1 LILLTKKG
9 IFMKSITK
17 KFFTVALLSLVVA
30 SCSSNS
36 KKDGD
41 AANSMANGDMDNA
54 LELNGSSDNG
64 SAGPLQTIYFG
75 FDSSSLNSSARGVL
89 EANAMFL
96 RNATNVEVQV
106 EGHADER
113 GGEQYNLALGER
125 RANAVQDYLI
135 ALGVDASRVTIIS
148 LGKTTP
154 KSFGHEE
161 GTWSQNRRA
170 NFSITAK

>member
-1 LILLTKKG
+1 
-9 IFMKSITK
+9 MKFITK
-17 KFFTVALLSLVVA
+17 KFFTVALISLVVA
-30 SCSSNS
+30 SCSSKPKPNA
-36 KKDGD
+36 DT
-41 AANSMANGDMDNA
+41 ANSMAAGDMENA

-64 SAGPLQTIYFG
+64 SAGPLETIYFG
-75 FDSSSLNSSARGVL
+75 FDSSSLNASARGVL

-125 RANAVQDYLI
+125 RAKAVQDYLV
-135 ALGVDASRVTIIS
+135 ALGVDASRLTIIS
-148 LGKTTP
+148 FGKTTP
-154 KSFGHEE
+154 KAFGHDE

-170 NFSITAK
+170 NFSVTAK

>member
-1 LILLTKKG
+1 
-9 IFMKSITK
+9 MKSMST
-17 KFFTVALLSLVVA
+17 KFFTVLLLSLALV

-36 KKDGD
+36 TKKADD
-41 AANSMANGDMDNA
+41 ASADMNSESMENPI
-54 LELNGSSDNG
+54 ELNGSSDSA
-64 SAGPLQTIYFG
+64 SAGPLQSIYFG
-75 FDSSSLNSSARGVL
+75 FDSSSLSASARAAL

-125 RANAVQDYLI
+125 RAKAVKDYLV
-135 ALGVDASRVTIIS
+135 ALGVDASRLTIIS

-154 KSFGHEE
+154 KAFGHDESS
-161 GTWSQNRRA
+161 WSQNRRA
-170 NFSITAK
+170 NFAVTAK